1 MNRIFYLLL
10 SIIMAANVNVARAWE
25 YPTSDPGELPGS
37 GTKEDPYRISTAQE
51 LANFAYRVN
60 NGNTYY
66 QKYVVLNADITLN
79 EKLLNE
85 DGNPLITAKQ
95 WTHIGFES
103 RNKSFKGIFDGQ
115 NHTVCGVYTDDDTQT
130 GYVGFFGFVYQAT
143 VKNLIVSDSY
153 LSGNNYDLAG
163 VIAHATSSEITNC
176 SFHGTIVQGL
186 VKTAG
191 GIVGYS
197 SSCTIDNC
205 HFSGAIR
212 CKSGSDGADYIGG
225 ILGNGGDLT
234 LDNTDIKNC
243 TVDADIKD
251 ADTSTSTCDFIG
263 GIAGYCYNV
272 SNCVVKN
279 SSGNDRVSS
288 LSAKYVGGIVG
299 YAKNAVTN
307 CNNSSEVYLYSK
319 SSTAGYVGGIAG
331 YAYDVSTCCNYAPVT
346 AWNATSYYLGG
357 VVGCAN
363 NKVTDSRNYKQVRC
377 NGAPYCYVGG
387 VAGYGY
393 ALSVCANFGDVDLSA
408 CSTSESYSDF
418 CCGGVIGWNGGG
430 DLENCFNY
438 GKLYTGIG
446 GMNYVYLA
454 GVAAYAKGVMKY
466 CVNMGTV
473 TTNTPYSTYALAQYS
488 NYGLGNNNFFI
499 DTTAKSAS
507 ASEASTGK
515 QPLSF
520 FQSDEEESL
529 ISKMEASSNWSV
541 ASWGLDPAT
550 KLPIPVAWGGVDVSF
565 VMNDKGAGTL
575 SDPYLITNYDELTM
589 LNRNVAKGHD
599 YKGIYFQQTCDFDFS
614 KNEFTPLGTASD
626 GNWKAFLG
634 HYDGDDHTVK
644 NISYTSNTW
653 FPTGFFAELGEG
665 AEVKNLKFT
674 DNSLTVSAA
683 GKVGMVAG
691 KATKASLSGIYVRD
705 CKINQTLGSVIDII
719 GSQIGYNYGAGGL
732 VGIFTGNISR
742 CSVYYT
748 DITGNQIGGLA
759 GLMLEQTTVEDAVV
773 QASLHASTYNVG
785 EKSNYPQ
792 CAGGITSRASDVKVA
807 RCVVLPTV
815 DYATYDSWGYIG
827 GLFGVS
833 YSGNSAEYTM
843 CNMNEPENTASRWGH
858 LMGINEGATSLT
870 ATNVQI
876 YDKNKYK
883 SSYGEELSN
892 TEGIKDFVNDLH
904 GWSPIYL
911 NSGASNLGNMHFSYY
926 HALPQQ
932 GIGSYAVTSANGECS
947 AYTDMSDYGEDF
959 WTRPDNLYIDLSY
972 PEVSSDNNVLTAV
985 GDIDPLIVERKSN
998 VVNSEGQA
1006 SKIYL
1011 YDGKPVAYH
1020 SAITAKTLSY
1030 SRNFTN
1036 TSWQPLYVPF
1046 AMTYDQW
1053 TSAELEVATLNG
1065 MNIDQDENGKLL
1077 MQLSISKVTEGRIE
1091 ANTPCLIRSNE
1102 VGEKKMELTDVTM
1115 AVTNMS
1121 SHVFGNDNITVTINP
1136 TYFELD
1142 SFNGYEDES
1151 TNDYIM
1157 KDGKFGRAAVNAILK
1172 PQRWYFTLS
1181 KDNAEASDLTCFIPF
1196 EFNGEGGG
1204 GGFGGSA
1211 TKIEDIQVVT
1221 APTSTDRLYDLQGR
1235 RLTTAPQ
1242 KGVYIMNNKKV
1253 VK

>member
-1 MNRIFYLLL
+1 MKRILFLLL
-10 SIIMAANVNVARAWE
+10 PIIMAANVNVARAQWE
-25 YPTSDPGELPGS
+25 YPTSTPDELPGS
-37 GTKEDPYRISTAQE
+37 GTKEDPYIISTAQE

-60 NGNTYY
+60 NGYTYY

-79 EKLLNE
+79 DKLLDEN
-85 DGNPLITAKQ
+85 GNAISTAKR
-95 WTHIGFES
+95 WTHIGYES
-103 RNKSFKGIFDGQ
+103 RYKSFKGIFDGQ
-115 NHTVCGVYTDDDTQT
+115 NHTVRGVYTDDDTQT
-130 GYVGFFGFVYQAT
+130 GYVGFFGYVYQAT
-143 VKNLIVSDSY
+143 VKNLVVTDSY
-153 LSGNNYDLAG
+153 LSGNKYHLG
-163 VIAHATSSEITNC
+163 GIIALATSSEITNC

-186 VKTAG
+186 VQTAG

-225 ILGNGGDLT
+225 ILGNGGNLT
-234 LDNTDIKNC
+234 FDNTDIKNC

-251 ADTSTSTCDFIG
+251 ANVSTSYCKYIG

-272 SNCVVKN
+272 INCVVKN
-279 SSGNDRVSS
+279 SSGKDRVSS
-288 LSAKYVGGIVG
+288 YTAKYIGGVVG
-299 YAKNAVTN
+299 YASNAVTN
-307 CNNSSEVYLYSK
+307 SHNSSEVYSV
-319 SSTAGYVGGIAG
+319 SNSATSYVGGIAG
-331 YAYDVSTCCNYAPVT
+331 YAYDVSKCCNYSSVT
-346 AWNATSYYLGG
+346 AMAATCFYVGG
-357 VVGCAN
+357 VVGYAKN
-363 NKVTDSRNYKQVRC
+363 EVTDCRNYKTVRC
-377 NGAPYCYVGG
+377 DGAPTCYVGG

-393 ALSVCANFGDVDLSA
+393 ALSVCANFGYINLVN
-408 CSTSESYSDF
+408 CSTSMSYSDF
-418 CCGGVIGWNGGG
+418 CGGGVVGWSVGG
-430 DLENCFNY
+430 LENCFNY
-438 GKLYTGIG
+438 GELYAYIG
-446 GMNYVYLA
+446 GMENVYLA
-454 GVAAYAKGVMKY
+454 GVAAYTKGAMKY

-488 NYGLGNNNFFI
+488 NYGLGNNNYFI

-520 FQSDEEESL
+520 FQSDEEESF
-529 ISKMEASSNWSV
+529 ISKMEANSIWGV

-575 SDPYLITNYDELTM
+575 SDPYLITNYDELMM

-599 YKGIYFQQTCDFDFS
+599 YKGIYFKQTCDFDFA
-614 KNEFTPLGTASD
+614 KNTFKPLGTDSD
-626 GNWKAFLG
+626 GNWNAFLG
-634 HYDGDDHTVK
+634 HYDGDNHTVK
-644 NISYTSNTW
+644 NISYTLNTW

-705 CKINQTLGSVIDII
+705 CKINQTLGPVVTDII
-719 GSQIGYNYGAGGL
+719 GPQIGYNYGAGALAGT
-732 VGIFTGNISR
+732 FTGNISR
-742 CSVYYT
+742 CSVYCT

-759 GLMLEQTTVEDAVV
+759 GLMQEQTTVEDAVV

-827 GLFGVS
+827 GLFGIS
-833 YSGNSAEYTM
+833 HSDNAAEYTM

-870 ATNVQI
+870 ATTVQI
-876 YDKNKYK
+876 YDKTKYK
-883 SSYGEELSN
+883 SSYGDGLTN
-892 TEGIKDFVNDLH
+892 TDGIKDFVSDLH

-911 NSGASNLGNMHFSYY
+911 NGGTSNLGNMHFGYY
-926 HALPQQ
+926 HPLPQQ
-932 GIGSYAVTSANGECS
+932 GIGSYAVTSANGEYS
-947 AYTDMSDYGEDF
+947 AYTGMTDYKDGS
-959 WTRPDNLYIDLSY
+959 WTRPANLYIDLSY
-972 PEVSSDNNVLTAV
+972 PEVSLDNNVLTAV

-998 VVNSEGQA
+998 VVSSDGNA
-1006 SKIYL
+1006 SKLYL
-1011 YDGKPVAYH
+1011 YDGKPVTYP
-1020 SAITAKTLSY
+1020 SAITTDKLNF

-1046 AMTYDQW
+1046 SMNYSDW
-1053 TSAELEVATLNG
+1053 TAAGLEVASIKALSQT
-1065 MNIDQDENGKLL
+1065 QDESGNSVMAL
-1077 MQLSISKVTEGRIE
+1077 IINKVTDGTIE
-1091 ANTPCLIRSNE
+1091 PNTPYFVKANAI
-1102 VGEKKMELTDVTM
+1102 GEKNVVLNQVTM
-1115 AVTNMS
+1115 AATELKGCTFS
-1121 SHVFGNDNITVTINP
+1121 NDDITCTLTP
-1136 TYFELD
+1136 TYAGLNA
-1142 SFNGYEDES
+1142 FNGDNDES
-1151 TNDYIM
+1151 TMDYIM
-1157 KDGKFGRAAVNAILK
+1157 KDGKFGKATTSAVLK
-1172 PQRWYFTLS
+1172 AQRWYITLS
-1181 KDNAEASDLTCFIPF
+1181 SKKAEPIASMAKAIMIQVG
-1196 EFNGEGGG
+1196 GEGG
-1204 GGFGGSA
+1204 A
-1211 TKIEDIQVVT
+1211 TKIDDIQVVT
-1221 APTSTDRLYDLQGR
+1221 GTHSADRMYDLQGR
-1235 RLTTAPQ
+1235 RLSTTPQ

-1253 VK
+1253 IK

>member
-1 MNRIFYLLL
+1 
-10 SIIMAANVNVARAWE
+10 MAANVNVARAWE
-25 YPTSDPGELPGS
+25 YPTSDPGELPGL

-60 NGNTYY
+60 NGYTYY

-85 DGNPLITAKQ
+85 DGNPLTTAKQ
-95 WTHIGFES
+95 WTHIGYES
-103 RNKSFKGIFDGQ
+103 RKKSFKGTFDGL
-115 NHTVCGVYTDDDTQT
+115 NHTVRGVYTSGETQS
-130 GYVGFFGFVYQAT
+130 GYVGFFGFVYQAI
-143 VKNLIVSDSY
+143 VKNLIVTDSY
-153 LSGNNYDLAG
+153 LSGNNNYLG
-163 VIAHATSSEITNC
+163 GIVAHATSSEITNC
-176 SFHGTIVQGL
+176 SYNGTIVQGL
-186 VKTAG
+186 LYAAG

-272 SNCVVKN
+272 NNCVVKN

-307 CNNSSEVYLYSK
+307 CYNSSEVYLYSK

-346 AWNATSYYLGG
+346 AWKATSYYLGG
-357 VVGCAN
+357 VVGYATNEVMDCRN
-363 NKVTDSRNYKQVRC
+363 YNKVSCD
-377 NGAPYCYVGG
+377 GAPYCYVGG

-393 ALSVCANFGDVDLSA
+393 ALSVCANFGDVDLSS
-408 CSTSESYSDF
+408 CRTSLSYSDF
-418 CCGGVIGWNGGG
+418 CGGGVVGWNGGG
-430 DLENCFNY
+430 DVENCFNY

-515 QPLSF
+515 RPLSF

-529 ISKMEASSNWSV
+529 ISKMEASSTWSV

-599 YKGIYFQQTCDFDFS
+599 YKGIYFKQTCDFDFS
-614 KNEFTPLGTASD
+614 DKTFQPLGTDSN

-634 HYDGDDHTVK
+634 HYDGDNHTVK
-644 NISYTSNTW
+644 NISYTLNTW

-705 CKINQTLGSVIDII
+705 CKINQTLGPVIDII
-719 GSQIGYNYGAGGL
+719 GSQIGYDNGAGALAG
-732 VGIFTGNISR
+732 VFTGDISS

-748 DITGNQIGGLA
+748 NITGNQIGGLA
-759 GLMLEQTTVEDAVV
+759 GLMQERTTVDDAVV
-773 QASLHASTYNVG
+773 QASLHASQYNVG
-785 EKSNYPQ
+785 ESSYYPQ
-792 CAGGITSRASDVKVA
+792 CAGGITSRAQSVTVTSS
-807 RCVVLPTV
+807 VVLPTV
-815 DYATYDSWGYIG
+815 DYATFDSFGCIG
-827 GLFGVS
+827 GLFGIS
-833 YSGNSAEYTM
+833 HSGNLVFYSMCDMNRPESA
-843 CNMNEPENTASRWGH
+843 TASRWGH
-858 LMGINEGATSLT
+858 LMGVNVGANSLMAT
-870 ATNVQI
+870 AVQI
-876 YDKNKYK
+876 YDKAKYK
-883 SSYGEELSN
+883 GNGEELAN
-892 TEGIKDFVNDLH
+892 VNGINDFVNDLH

-911 NSGASNLGNMHFSYY
+911 NGGAGNLGKMHFSYRY
-926 HALPQQ
+926 ALPQH

-947 AYTDMSDYGEDF
+947 AYTDMTDYKGGS
-959 WTRPDNLYIDLSY
+959 WNRPANLYIDLSY
-972 PEVSSDNNVLTAV
+972 PEVAIDNNVLTAV
-985 GDIDPLIVERKSN
+985 GDIDPLIVERKGN
-998 VVNSEGQA
+998 VVGSSGQA

-1011 YDGKPVAYH
+1011 FDGKPVAYP
-1020 SAITAKTLSY
+1020 SAITSDKLIY
-1030 SRNFTN
+1030 SRHFTN

-1046 AMTYDQW
+1046 PMSYGDW
-1053 TSAELEVATLNG
+1053 SAAGLEVASINALG
-1065 MNIDQDENGKLL
+1065 EAQDESGNTVKVL
-1077 MQLSISKVTEGRIE
+1077 KVTKVTTGSIN
-1091 ANTPCLIRSNE
+1091 ANTPYLVRSNA
-1102 VGEKKMELTDVTM
+1102 VGEKTLELSNVTLSPTE
-1115 AVTNMS
+1115 AGSREVVSGLT
-1121 SHVFGNDNITVTINP
+1121 ITT
-1136 TYFELD
+1136 TYSGLNA
-1142 SFNGYEDES
+1142 FNA
-1151 TNDYIM
+1151 TDYIM
-1157 KDGKFGRAAVNAILK
+1157 KDGHFGKAAATAVLK
-1172 PQRWYFTLS
+1172 PHRWYITLDGTS
-1181 KDNAEASDLTCFIPF
+1181 SSSHAKSIVVTVDGDGEATGID
-1196 EFNGEGGG
+1196 
-1204 GGFGGSA
+1204 
-1211 TKIEDIQVVT
+1211 DIQIDADT
-1221 APTSTDRLYDLQGR
+1221 TGSDRLHDLQGR
-1235 RLTTAPQ
+1235 RLTTVPQ